1 MENTREAVIAIIAEK
16 TGREISDL
24 VPGMSFKEDLQID
37 SLDLYEIQLEA
48 EKVFNITINEETAS
62 TLTSIGLLIDYIEGK
77 IK

>member
-1 MENTREAVIAIIAEK
+1 MENTRETVIAIIAEK
-16 TGREISDL
+16 TGREISEL

-37 SLDLYEIQLEA
+37 SLDLYEIQVEA
-48 EKVFNITINEETAS
+48 EKVFNITINEETAP